1 MNRIWAFIIETLLLS
16 AQNIP
21 QKLGNK
27 GPIFR
32 LLVQTPR
39 HDLPQFHVDVLELGG
54 LKSPSMCRL
63 VCFIMVNSFVRKP
76 AEFSRNDGLHL
87 SITLAFFSSQF

>member
-1 MNRIWAFIIETLLLS
+1 MNRIWAFIIEALLLS

-87 SITLAFFSSQF
+87 SITLVFFSSQF